1 MKTLNLLLML
11 LLVSWSVALAQSP
24 VIGTWTGTYGT
35 GGTTQTPNFF
45 SLKFNADGTMQV
57 LNQSGGV
64 IAQGRAAISN
74 NNVSGSYTY
83 TGQNSAT
90 SLTGVYNPS
99 K

>member
-1 MKTLNLLLML
+1 ML
-11 LLVSWSVALAQSP
+11 LLVSWSVTLGQSP
-24 VIGTWTGTYGT
+24 IIGTWTGTYGT

-83 TGQNSAT
+83 TGQSSPFSVA
-90 SLTGVYNPS
+90 GVYNAS